1 MTTFF
6 DLWAEP
12 AATNIAWG
20 WVNLI
25 LPSDTSSPWG
35 KALAVFS
42 SALVFVATSML
53 AWITIMGI
61 VQSAYTG
68 KVLGEKFHQIWT
80 PLRVVIGFGLLVPI
94 SGGFSP
100 VHETLK
106 NIFLRPA
113 INVAD
118 AAWLVFVETVAKD
131 GTPIMPTSAG
141 GSGLVLDLAEHEIC
155 LAVAKA
161 AGEPW
166 GYNTPFP
173 SASGTVNS
181 GGLFANPT
189 VTWSYGRDC
198 GAVSYTMPAEQAAFA
213 ETRRAAVSS
222 IVTTLRTKAAT
233 YAETFR
239 DGKSVPTPE
248 AALNAV
254 SQSML
259 PAGLGSEIR
268 TAGAAYDRAISEAA
282 AAEASKVESDSRSKL
297 VDAAKS
303 EGWINAGSYWRSLS
317 QISEL
322 SVALAGEKPERTA
335 PRLDEL
341 ASFEMPVRNALAAL
355 RYQIT
360 GETLQAQLS
369 ADDLAAAGDASAD
382 FLTKVLGPMTRDL
395 GEWLS
400 SSPNGSKSDPMGDI
414 IASGHIMI
422 TVAGT
427 AIIGGAGVMVAASNW
442 IAEKF
447 GANGA
452 AMWLLDWSK
461 LAIGALWLIGAMRAY
476 VLPMVPFLFI
486 IIAAITWAAAILE
499 AMIASLLW
507 SLAFF
512 KMDNGDLVGQ
522 AQRQGMMLLFNIGLR
537 PVLAV
542 LSLCG
547 AYILFA
553 VAVSTLD
560 KLWAVAFFGQTGG
573 HVSGLSGLLVSLA
586 LKTFILWTICVKIF
600 GLIANLPD
608 RVGTWFDVPSTA
620 SYGEAGHV
628 GAMAAGAAA
637 LASRGTPGAIPTRGL
652 GKKTA
657 DNGDGDS
664 AGGKDTTIRRG
675 R

>member
-1 MTTFF
+1 MTTFY

-12 AATNIAWG
+12 AATNIAWQ

-53 AWITIMGI
+53 AWITVMGI

-80 PLRVVIGFGLLVPI
+80 PLRVVMGLGLLVPI

-106 NIFLRPA
+106 NVFLRPA

-131 GTPIMPTSAG
+131 GTPIIAASAG
-141 GSGLVLDLAEHEIC
+141 GSGIVFDIAEHEIC

-166 GYNTPFP
+166 GYNVPFP
-173 SASGTVNS
+173 PASGTVNS
-181 GGLFANPT
+181 GSLFANPT

-198 GAVSYTMPAEQAAFA
+198 GAISYTMPADQEAFA

-222 IVTTLRTKAAT
+222 IMTTLRARAAT
-233 YAETFR
+233 YAESFK

-259 PAGLGSEIR
+259 PAGLAAEIR
-268 TAGAAYDRAISEAA
+268 SAGAAYDRAISEAA
-282 AAEASKVESDSRSKL
+282 ATETSKVEEASRSKL
-297 VDAAKS
+297 VEAAKA
-303 EGWINAGSYWRSLS
+303 EGWINSGSYWRSLS

-322 SVALAGEKPERTA
+322 SVALASEKPERTA

-341 ASFEMPVRNALAAL
+341 ASFETPVRNALAAL
-355 RYQIT
+355 RYQIS

-382 FLTKVLGPMTRDL
+382 FLTKVLGPMTRSL
-395 GEWLS
+395 GVWLS
-400 SSPNGSKSDPMGDI
+400 SSPDASRSDPMGDI
-414 IASGHIMI
+414 ISSGHVMI
-422 TVAGT
+422 TAAG
-427 AIIGGAGVMVAASNW
+427 AAVLGGATVMVASSNW
-442 IAEKF
+442 FSDAL
-447 GANGA
+447 GAGGA
-452 AMWLLDWSK
+452 ATWLLDWSK
-461 LAIGALWLIGAMRAY
+461 LGIGVLWIIGAMRAY
-476 VLPMVPFLFI
+476 VLPMMPFLFI
-486 IIAAITWAAAILE
+486 IIAAITWFAAILE

-522 AQRQGMMLLFNIGLR
+522 AQRQAARGSCKRRCNCI
-537 PVLAV
+537 LAQ
-542 LSLCG
+542 G
-547 AYILFA
+547 
-553 VAVSTLD
+553 
-560 KLWAVAFFGQTGG
+560 
-573 HVSGLSGLLVSLA
+573 
-586 LKTFILWTICVKIF
+586 
-600 GLIANLPD
+600 
-608 RVGTWFDVPSTA
+608 VGN
-620 SYGEAGHV
+620 
-628 GAMAAGAAA
+628 
-637 LASRGTPGAIPTRGL
+637 GT
-652 GKKTA
+652 
-657 DNGDGDS
+657 
-664 AGGKDTTIRRG
+664 
-675 R
+675 

>member
-1 MTTFF
+1 MMFY

-12 AATNIAWG
+12 SATNIAWQ
-20 WVNLI
+20 WVNII

-42 SALVFVATSML
+42 SSLVFVATSLL

-80 PLRVVIGFGLLVPI
+80 PLRVVIGMGLLVPI

-106 NIFLRPA
+106 NVFLRPA

-131 GTPIMPTSAG
+131 GTPIIAASAG
-141 GSGLVLDLAEHEIC
+141 GSGFVLDLAEHEVC
-155 LAVAKA
+155 LAVARA

-173 SASGTVNS
+173 PASGTVNS
-181 GGLFANPT
+181 GGLLANPT

-198 GAVSYTMPAEQAAFA
+198 GAVSYTMPAEQATFA
-213 ETRRAAVSS
+213 EARRAAVSS
-222 IVTTLRTKAAT
+222 IVTTLRAKAAI
-233 YAETFR
+233 YASTFK
-239 DGKSVPTPE
+239 DGKSIPTPE

-254 SQSML
+254 GQSML
-259 PAGLGSEIR
+259 PAGLAAEIR
-268 TAGAAYDRAISEAA
+268 SAGAAYDKAISEAA
-282 AAEASKVESDSRSKL
+282 SDETSKVEETSRSKL
-297 VDAAKS
+297 VEAAKA
-303 EGWINAGSYWRSLS
+303 EGWINAGSYWRSLA
-317 QISEL
+317 QISGL
-322 SVALAGEKPERTA
+322 SVALASEKAERTA
-335 PRLDEL
+335 PRLDQL
-341 ASFEMPVRNALAAL
+341 ASFEAPVRNALDTL
-355 RYQIT
+355 RYQIS

-382 FLTKVLGPMTRDL
+382 FLVKVLGPMTRNL

-400 SSPNGSKSDPMGDI
+400 SSPDASKTDPMGDI
-414 IASGHIMI
+414 IASGHMMI
-422 TVAGT
+422 TAAGA
-427 AIIGGAGVMVAASNW
+427 AILGGAAVMVASSNW
-442 IAEKF
+442 FSDAL
-447 GANGA
+447 GAGGA
-452 AMWLLDWSK
+452 ATWLLDWSK
-461 LAIGALWLIGAMRAY
+461 LGIGVLWIIGAMRAY
-476 VLPMVPFLFI
+476 VLPMLPFLFI
-486 IIAAITWAAAILE
+486 IIAAITWFAAILE

-547 AYILFA
+547 AYLLFA

-573 HVSGLSGLLVSLA
+573 HISGLSGLLVSLA

-628 GAMAAGAAA
+628 GAVAAGAAT
-637 LASRGTPGAIPTRGL
+637 LASRGTPGAIPAKGL
-652 GKKTA
+652 AGKK
-657 DNGDGDS
+657 GDGSDDS
-664 AGGKDTTIRRG
+664 AGANIRRG
-675 R
+675 RP